1 MNDNLKKTE
10 VYSVSPE
17 ELLSR
22 VKVIFESTIEKVLQP
37 KKEKPVGVKEL
48 SELINKS
55 EQWIYKKKEAGEIRF
70 YQYGGKNSK
79 LEFFVSEVEEDLR
92 KSALQQVIKPNTETG
107 NLIP

>member
-1 MNDNLKKTE
+1 MNDKKTE

-17 ELLSR
+17 ELLSKMR
-22 VKVIFESTIEKVLQP
+22 VIFENTVERVLKP

-48 SELINKS
+48 SEHIGKS
-55 EQWIYKKKEAGEIRF
+55 HQWIYKKCDANEIRF

-79 LEFFVSEVEEDLR
+79 LEFFISEVDEDLR
-92 KSALQQVIKPNTETG
+92 KSAQKSNIKPKSDTG